1 MNNPAGEKLSV
12 VIERDLP
19 YPPEKVW
26 RALTQPLL
34 LAQWLMKNDF
44 EPQVGHHFN
53 FRADWGVVDAEVL
66 AAEPNKTLS
75 YTWNSM
81 GLKSVV
87 TWTLADASGGGTH
100 VRMEQSGFPAEPP
113 LYYQGAKQ
121 GWQQFFA
128 ALAQVL
134 ARTD

>member
-1 MNNPAGEKLSV
+1 MAHGASDKLSV

-44 EPQVGHHFN
+44 EPQVGHRFN

-66 AAEPNKTLS
+66 ASEPDKTLS

-87 TWTLADASGGGTH
+87 TWTLAPAGGGTRL
-100 VRMEQSGFPAEPP
+100 RMEQSGFPAQAPQ
-113 LYYQGAKQ
+113 YYEGAKQ

-128 ALAQVL
+128 AMAQVL

>member
-1 MNNPAGEKLSV
+1 MSSSRGEKLSV
-12 VIERDLP
+12 VVERDLP
-19 YPPEKVW
+19 FPPEKVW

-44 EPQVGHHFN
+44 APQVGHRFN

-66 AAEPNKTLS
+66 ASEPDKTLS

-81 GLKSVV
+81 GLQSVV
-87 TWTLADASGGGTH
+87 TWTLAATTGGTR
-100 VRMEQSGFPAEPP
+100 VRMEQSGFPAEAPQ
-113 LYYQGAKQ
+113 YYQGAQQ
-121 GWQQFFA
+121 GWQQFFS